1 MCLPWTYR
9 LLSQVHVSL
18 GVEPYSKYPLRS
30 LELEGLLSTLLLQN
44 HSSSHKVFQG
54 VKHSELPISGTNV
67 LFSLLFSISF
77 SAFPSGKQSE

>member
-30 LELEGLLSTLLLQN
+30 LELEGLLSTPLLQN
-44 HSSSHKVFQG
+44 SLPHIKSFKV
-54 VKHSELPISGTNV
+54 
-67 LFSLLFSISF
+67 
-77 SAFPSGKQSE
+77 